1 MVRAAIIVQ
10 MSVPDV
16 MNSVRI
22 VQVISVLPVGIALIA
37 SVITDGVLTAICVAI
52 VQ

>member
-10 MSVPDV
+10 TSVPDV

-22 VQVISVLPVGIALIA
+22 LQVTSVLPVGIALIA
-37 SVITDGVLTAICVAI
+37 SVIMDGVPTAICVAI